1 MPVIAQIEQPKTEKN
16 VLIIHADDQFRSTN
30 IEIDKNIYSIFKNS
44 SNLSISIYSEYLENM
59 ILRCWRT
66 IVRETSKI

>member
-59 ILRCWRT
+59 ILRC
-66 IVRETSKI
+66 